1 MISHVDTVVN
11 AFRLVIKQEEVD
23 YTILHKMILLAVNNT
38 WMTYIYGMERAANE
52 NPFDKLRKGVRD

>member
-38 WMTYIYGMERAANE
+38 RMTCIYGTERAASE
-52 NPFDKLRKGVRD
+52 TIFAQRKSVR